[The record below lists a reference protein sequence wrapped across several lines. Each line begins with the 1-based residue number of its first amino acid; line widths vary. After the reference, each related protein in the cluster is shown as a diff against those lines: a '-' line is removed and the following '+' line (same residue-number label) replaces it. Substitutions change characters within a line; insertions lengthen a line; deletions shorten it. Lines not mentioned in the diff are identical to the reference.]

1 MITISVYSVKQVK
14 TKGGL
19 YNLDSK
25 VIRSPRDAYQIIQTV
40 LDIEHEATE
49 VFGILTLNVK
59 MAVAGIHVLS
69 TGGLSSAIVHPREVF
84 KAAILNNATSI
95 ICFHNHPS
103 GDISPSL
110 EDIKMTERLKDA
122 GELMGIPLMDH
133 VIIGDGQYFSF
144 QEQGMIIV
152 G

>member
-1 MITISVYSVKQVK
+1 M
-14 TKGGL
+14 
-19 YNLDSK
+19 DSK